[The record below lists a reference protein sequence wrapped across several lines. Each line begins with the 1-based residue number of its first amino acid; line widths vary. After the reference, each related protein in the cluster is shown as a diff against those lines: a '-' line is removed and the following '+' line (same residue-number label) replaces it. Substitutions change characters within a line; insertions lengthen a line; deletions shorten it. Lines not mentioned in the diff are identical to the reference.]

1 MRRKR
6 LAVGMGLALCGGAAI
21 AATVVTILAPW
32 NVDAQAIHMFA
43 LGTRPWAVTI
53 DAHSGRAL
61 VIDRVT
67 DASGMP
73 TGVGML
79 STVDL
84 TAGSVVRSVPVGPD
98 PRAVMVDE
106 GAGRIFVAD
115 DDDASLRV
123 LDSRS
128 GAMLRSI
135 AVGARPHAVA
145 ADERIGH
152 IFVVNTGD
160 SSVSMLDERRGAV
173 LRTTRVATSWDSAG
187 LAVDAERNRVYVGGP
202 HTVSVLDARDGRM
215 LQRIDVGGSVSG
227 LTVDPRSGQ
236 LYVTGDTTLRVVDGP
251 SGHVL
256 RTVPFAG
263 ATGTTG
269 AVAVDPAR
277 GRVFVTQA
285 APIDDNG
292 VERFC
297 DGYQWAST
305 RPRLPSMRAAAGS
318 SWSTLAARFCGPI
331 PGPGCPRGC
340 GSASPS
346 YPNRVW
352 PHAPSPAALASSSR
366 CSGSRWLGPADNA
379 GRLAPQ
385 HDDALRAVGRQDLVR
400 HACLGHEAT
409 T

>member
-32 NVDAQAIHMFA
+32 NVDAQAIHTFA

-135 AVGARPHAVA
+135 TVGARPHAVA
-145 ADERIGH
+145 ADERTGR
-152 IFVVNTGD
+152 IFVVNTGNG
-160 SSVSMLDERRGAV
+160 SVSMLDERRGAV
-173 LRTTRVATSWDSAG
+173 LRTTTVATSWDSAG

-263 ATGTTG
+263 ATGMTG

-285 APIDDNG
+285 APVDDNG
-292 VERFC
+292 V
-297 DGYQWAST
+297 
-305 RPRLPSMRAAAGS
+305 AAGAG
-318 SWSTLAARFCGPI
+318 WVNVLDARSGAFL
-331 PGPGCPRGC
+331 R
-340 GSASPS
+340 
-346 YPNRVW
+346 RV
-352 PHAPSPAALASSSR
+352 SVGVNPAAVAVDAR
-366 CSGSRWLGPADNA
+366 SGRVIVVNA
-379 GRLAPQ
+379 GGAVLRPDPWAWMPAWLRQRVPFLPQQSMAP
-385 HDDALRAVGRQDLVR
+385 RAVTGSISVV
-400 HACLGHEAT
+400 EPM
-409 T
+409 

>member
-1 MRRKR
+1 MQRKR
-6 LAVGMGLALCGGAAI
+6 LAVGAVLTLCGGAAI
-21 AATVVTILAPW
+21 AVTVVAALAPW
-32 NVDAQAIHMFA
+32 NVAAQAIHTFA

-53 DAHSGRAL
+53 DARSGRAL

-106 GAGRIFVAD
+106 GAGKIFVAD

-152 IFVVNTGD
+152 IFVVNTGNG
-160 SSVSMLDERRGAV
+160 SVSMLDERRGTV
-173 LRTTRVATSWDSAG
+173 LRTTRVTTSWDSAG
-187 LAVDAERNRVYVGGP
+187 LAVDAARNRVYVGGP
-202 HTVSVLDARDGRM
+202 HTVSVLDARDGQM

-227 LTVDPRSGQ
+227 LTVDPRTGQ

-251 SGHVL
+251 SGHIL
-256 RTVPFAG
+256 RAVPFAG
-263 ATGTTG
+263 ATGTTD
-269 AVAVDPAR
+269 AAAVDPAR
-277 GRVFVTQA
+277 ARVFVTQA

-292 VERFC
+292 V
-297 DGYQWAST
+297 
-305 RPRLPSMRAAAGS
+305 AAGPG
-318 SWSTLAARFCGPI
+318 WVNVLDARSGAFL
-331 PGPGCPRGC
+331 R
-340 GSASPS
+340 
-346 YPNRVW
+346 RV
-352 PHAPSPAALASSSR
+352 SVGVNPAAVAVDAHTGR
-366 CSGSRWLGPADNA
+366 VIVVNA
-379 GRLAPQ
+379 GGAVLRPDPWAWMPAWLRQRVPFLPQQSMAP
-385 HDDALRAVGRQDLVR
+385 RTVTGSISVV
-400 HACLGHEAT
+400 EPM
-409 T
+409 